1 MGTDASKGRARAR
14 ELDVDA
20 AGVVTH
26 VLEWGGGG
34 TDATPLV
41 LLHGVLSRG
50 AAWERTAPRLAGAGR
65 RVLAPDMPLH
75 GRTRTPMD
83 LEVGPEGM
91 CSWLEALLDA
101 LGVGAADL
109 CGLSMGGAVA
119 SHFAARRPARV
130 RRLVLVDAANV
141 VPLAGPYGA
150 FLEEMREALAGA
162 LGAGVSATSQCWT
175 EEIGLDGPAAGASGM
190 CADPIISGAL
200 MYIESQGVPLAQ
212 VLSGLELLR
221 PLGAE
226 GLSAIRA
233 STLAIWGELDPYF
246 PAAGAEAALRGGLHD
261 VHVEVMQ
268 GVGHNPVDGRPD
280 EFVRLVTSFLA

>member
-1 MGTDASKGRARAR
+1 MVTDASTGQARGR
-14 ELDVDA
+14 ELVVDA
-20 AGVVTH
+20 AGVNTR

-34 TDATPLV
+34 ATPLV
-41 LLHGVLSRG
+41 LLHGVLSHG
-50 AAWERTAPRLAGAGR
+50 AAWGRVVPLLVDGR

-75 GRTRTPMD
+75 GRTRAPPEFGM
-83 LEVGPEGM
+83 GPEGM
-91 CSWLEALLDA
+91 SAWLDALLDA
-101 LGVGAADL
+101 LGVGSVDL

-119 SHFAARRPARV
+119 SQFAARHPTRV

-162 LGAGVSATSQCWT
+162 LDAGVSATSQCWT
-175 EEIGLDGPAAGASGM
+175 EEIGIDGPEVGASGM
-190 CADPIISGAL
+190 CADPIITAAL
-200 MYIESQGVPLAQ
+200 VYIGSQGVPLGQ

-233 STLAIWGELDPYF
+233 PTLAVWGERDPYF
-246 PAAGAEAALRGGLHD
+246 PAAGAEAALRGSLRD
-261 VHVEVMQ
+261 VRVEVLP
-268 GVGHNPVDGRPD
+268 GTGHNPVDERPK
-280 EFVRLVTSFLA
+280 EFVRLVRSFLA